1 MSTIDN
7 IKSKLKEWA
16 DKNNI
21 ELDDDYYVKKMD
33 ENFIVNLSDESIRDL
48 KGGDGAEIKD
58 DKSRTKIFAI
68 HSSSALVCNFFEY
81 WRFRDKALLA
91 KAFKFDQGIKSLV
104 YEQKLSMGM
113 QGNMPNLDLFMI
125 LNNGQAVAVESKF
138 TEWVSKKSKN
148 KPFADSYKTRD
159 RWTEVGLPNCQK
171 LVDKIYSKD
180 EKFLYLNAPQ
190 LLKHALG
197 LANMHSNKSKLIYLY
212 YDFDTSI
219 SEIHKSEIERFKNAL
234 NGELSFNTLSYQ
246 ELFREILVYS
256 PAIDEGYFKDLKER
270 YFLKK
275 LAQ

>member
-1 MSTIDN
+1 MSTIDK
-7 IKSKLKEWA
+7 IKLKLKEWA
-16 DKNNI
+16 DKNKI
-21 ELDDDYYVKKMD
+21 ELDDDYYVKNMD
-33 ENFIVNLSDESIRDL
+33 ENFILNLSDESIRDL
-48 KGGDGAEIKD
+48 KGGDGAEIND
-58 DKSRTKIFAI
+58 DKTRTKIFAV

-148 KPFADSYKTRD
+148 KPFADSYKKRD
-159 RWTEVGLPNCQK
+159 RWNEVGLPNCQK
-171 LVDKIYSKD
+171 LVDKIYSED
-180 EKFLYLNAPQ
+180 ESFLYLNAPQ

-219 SEIHKSEIERFKNAL
+219 SEIHKKEIERFKNAL
-234 NGELSFNTLSYQ
+234 NGELNFKELTYQ
-246 ELFREILVYS
+246 ELFREIQKNKSDIEEEYLS
-256 PAIDEGYFKDLKER
+256 KLEEKYF
-270 YFLKK
+270 
-275 LAQ
+275 